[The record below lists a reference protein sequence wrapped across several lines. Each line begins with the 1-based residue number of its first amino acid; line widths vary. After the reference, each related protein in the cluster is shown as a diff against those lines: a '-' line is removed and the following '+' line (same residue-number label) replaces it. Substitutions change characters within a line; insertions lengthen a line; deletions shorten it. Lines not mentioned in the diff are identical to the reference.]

1 MEKKDILD
9 FKFLEFYIDKKY
21 NMKVETYFNI
31 SNIAITNWRKSNTIP
46 PKRILDFQMKE
57 GSIYVSDLLTNLYT
71 T

>member
-31 SNIAITNWRKSNTIP
+31 SKHSVSLWRTTNTIP
-46 PKRILDFQMKE
+46 AKRIVDFLNKE
-57 GSIYVSDLLTNLYT
+57 KTLNVNELLNNLYK
-71 T
+71 

>member
-31 SNIAITNWRKSNTIP
+31 SKFSISAWRHSNTIP
-46 PKRILDFQMKE
+46 AKRILEFQIKE
-57 GSIYVSDLLTNLYT
+57 GSISPKELFINNLYI
-71 T
+71 